1 MFYGDSHSYEES
13 AKERMERGTRMMEA
27 KANLLRTLLV
37 LAAGLLAVA
46 VALFGVG
53 LRTAEP
59 QTTAPSYYK
68 VQDLGTL
75 PGATYSP
82 PTSEP
87 SGINDSGHVVGY
99 AALSSFPYC
108 EWGYCSEY
116 VVGHA
121 FLYDGAM
128 KDLGEGGFTSS
139 ATDINNSGHV
149 VANFVDGNWVS
160 HAYLYKDGKMTD
172 LGLGGPDS
180 QAYGINDSDQV
191 VGESQV
197 AGTDNYHAFLYD
209 ERATPKMKD
218 LGLLGGTYRSY
229 YSNSQAMAINN
240 KGQVV
245 GFSAYT
251 DSNHIH
257 AFLYDSAHGMKDLGD
272 FSDLGGTNSYGWG
285 INNEGQVVG
294 MAQDVDGGEW
304 HAFLYDKSATP
315 MMKDL
320 GTLGG
325 TNSSAYAINDSGQVV
340 GAAHTSSGEWHAF
353 LYQNEK
359 MIDLGT
365 RTHPDQNGNVWTLD
379 TARGI
384 NNNGQI
390 IVSGSRV
397 DQNGR
402 DVNSALL
409 LTPIS
414 DTPPGDSQPPS
425 APSISSPQNNSYDK
439 DGSFSVSGTAEASST
454 VELFEGTTSRGTTKA
469 DPSSGAW
476 SIDLSGVSE
485 GAHTYKARATD
496 AAGNSSSASNSVT
509 VKVDTSSPETNI
521 ASGPSGPTNDNT
533 PTFSFSA
540 SDNLSEA
547 WYLRYSY
554 KVDGGAWSSYSSET
568 SVTLGGVSGLSEGSH
583 TFYAKARDEAGNED
597 QSPAQRSFTVD
608 TTQPMVNG
616 TTPSVV
622 TGVGRG
628 TDLTAS
634 FSEKME
640 TSTVNTTTF
649 KLYKVNTDGTQ
660 TQITDVEVSLSSDGL
675 KATLNPFGGK
685 TTLLANRTK
694 YKGVIS
700 TGTKD
705 LAGNPLAQQKSWTFT
720 TKS

>member
-1 MFYGDSHSYEES
+1 
-13 AKERMERGTRMMEA
+13 MMEA
-27 KANLLRTLLV
+27 KANLLRTLVV
-37 LAAGLLAVA
+37 LAVGLVAVA

-59 QTTAPSYYK
+59 QTTATTYYK
-68 VQDLGTL
+68 VQDLGTV

-82 PTSEP
+82 PTSIP
-87 SGINDSGHVVGY
+87 YGINDSGHVVGNGNHGMV
-99 AALSSFPYC
+99 S
-108 EWGYCSEY
+108 GYYFGYYEY

-128 KDLGEGGFTSS
+128 KDLGEGGFESV
-139 ATDINNSGHV
+139 ATDINNYGHV

-172 LGLGGPDS
+172 LGIGGPDS
-180 QAYGINDSDQV
+180 QAFGINDSDQV
-191 VGESQV
+191 VGTSQV
-197 AGTDNYHAFLYD
+197 AGYSTSHAFLYD
-209 ERATPKMKD
+209 ESATTKMKD
-218 LGLLGGTYRSY
+218 LGILGGTYN
-229 YSNSQAMAINN
+229 YSNSQALGINN

-245 GFSAYT
+245 GWSAADDIGHQHAFLYKDGVMKDLGT
-251 DSNHIH
+251 LGGGSNSWAYSINTSGQVVGYSHTSSGEYH
-257 AFLYDSAHGMKDLGD
+257 AFLYD
-272 FSDLGGTNSYGWG
+272 
-285 INNEGQVVG
+285 E
-294 MAQDVDGGEW
+294 
-304 HAFLYDKSATP
+304 SATTK
-315 MMKDL
+315 MKDL

-340 GAAHTSSGEWHAF
+340 GEAYTSSGERHAF

-379 TARGI
+379 YARGI

-397 DQNGR
+397 DQNGT
-402 DVNSALL
+402 DVNNALL
-409 LTPIS
+409 LTPTS
-414 DTPPGDSQPPS
+414 DPPPGDSQAPS

-454 VELFEGTTSRGTTKA
+454 VELFEGTTSKGTTKA

-476 SIDLSGVSE
+476 SIDLSGVSD
-485 GAHTYKARATD
+485 GSHTYKARATD
-496 AAGNSSSASNSVT
+496 ADGNSSSASNSVT
-509 VKVDTSSPETNI
+509 VTVDTSSPETNL

-540 SDNLSEA
+540 SDNLSQV
-547 WYLRYSY
+547 WNLRYSY

-568 SVTLGGVSGLSEGSH
+568 SVTLGGASGLPEGSH
-583 TFYAKARDEAGNED
+583 TFYVKARDEAGNEN
-597 QSPAQRSFTVD
+597 QSPAERSFTVD
-608 TTQPMVNG
+608 TTQPMVVNSS
-616 TTPSVV
+616 TTPQGGA
-622 TGVGRG
+622 TGVGRD
-628 TDLTAS
+628 TDLTAT

-640 TSTVNTTTF
+640 PSTVNTTTF
-649 KLYKVNTDGTQ
+649 KLFKVNADGTQ
-660 TQITDVEVSLSSDGL
+660 TQITDVVVSLSPDGL
-675 KATLNPFGGK
+675 KATLNPFGEK
-685 TTLLANRTK
+685 TTLLARNTK
-694 YKGVIS
+694 YKGVIT

>member
-1 MFYGDSHSYEES
+1 MK
-13 AKERMERGTRMMEA
+13 AKV
-27 KANLLRTLLV
+27 NLSRTLVV
-37 LAAGLLAVA
+37 LAVGLLVAVA

-59 QTTAPSYYK
+59 QTTAPTYYK

-82 PTSEP
+82 PTSKP
-87 SGINDSGHVVGY
+87 SGINDRGHVVGY
-99 AALSSFPYC
+99 AVLSSFTYY
-108 EWGYCSEY
+108 EWGYPAEY
-116 VVGHA
+116 VIGHP
-121 FLYDGAM
+121 F
-128 KDLGEGGFTSS
+128 
-139 ATDINNSGHV
+139 
-149 VANFVDGNWVS
+149 
-160 HAYLYKDGKMTD
+160 LYKDGVMTD
-172 LGLGGPDS
+172 LGLLAWGSGGATAINNAGQVVGNSVDGNWSSHAFLYKDDGDPNTADIKELGTLGGTDS
-180 QAYGINDSDQV
+180 QAYGINDSGEV
-191 VGESQV
+191 VGLSTIADNQ
-197 AGTDNYHAFLYD
+197 NYHAFLYKD
-209 ERATPKMKD
+209 SVMKD

-229 YSNSQAMAINN
+229 YSNSQANGINTS
-240 KGQVV
+240 GQVV
-245 GFSAYT
+245 GWSAYD
-251 DSNHIH
+251 DSGHVH

-272 FSDLGGTNSYGWG
+272 LSDLGGTNSYGYG

-294 MAQDVDGGEW
+294 MAQYVDGGEW

-320 GTLGG
+320 RTLGG

-397 DQNGR
+397 DQNGT

-409 LTPIS
+409 LTPTS
-414 DTPPGDSQPPS
+414 DPPPGDSQPPS
-425 APSISSPQNNSYDK
+425 APSITSPQNNSYDT
-439 DGSFSVSGTAEASST
+439 DGSFSVSGNAEASST

-469 DPSSGAW
+469 SSSGAW
-476 SIDLSGVSE
+476 SIALSGVSE

-496 AAGNSSSASNSVT
+496 AADNTSSASNSVT
-509 VKVDTSSPETNI
+509 VTVDTSPPETNI

-554 KVDGGAWSSYSSET
+554 KVDGGAWSSYSFET
-568 SVTLGGVSGLSEGSH
+568 SVTLGGASGLSEGSH
-583 TFYAKARDEAGNED
+583 TFYVKAKDEAANED
-597 QSPAQRSFTVD
+597 QSPAERSFTVD
-608 TTQPMVNG
+608 TTQPMVVNSS
-616 TTPSVV
+616 TTPQSGA

-628 TDLTAS
+628 TNLTAT

-649 KLYKVNTDGTQ
+649 KLYKVNSDGTQ
-660 TQITDVEVSLSSDGL
+660 TQITDVVVSLSSDAL
-675 KATLNPFGGK
+675 KATLNPFGSK

-694 YKGVIS
+694 YKGVIT